1 LPRTK
6 TTVVLR
12 RSENNEKE
20 EKEGMEEMRACG
32 FNGANEMDTFKGK
45 QEGFAACMLQV
56 FDATDTRIQYMLSSW
71 DAAV

>member
-20 EKEGMEEMRACG
+20 EKEEIEEMRACG
-32 FNGANEMDTFKGK
+32 INEANEMDTFKGK
-45 QEGFAACMLQV
+45 QEGYAACMLQV
-56 FDATDTRIQYMLSSW
+56 FDATDTRIHYMLSS
-71 DAAV
+71 